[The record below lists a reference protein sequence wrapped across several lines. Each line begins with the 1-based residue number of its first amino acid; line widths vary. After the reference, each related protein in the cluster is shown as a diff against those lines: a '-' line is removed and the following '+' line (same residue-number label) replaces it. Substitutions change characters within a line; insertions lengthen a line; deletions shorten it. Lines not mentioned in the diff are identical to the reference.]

1 MTSDLWNAFTSLDL
15 RVGTIVKADVFKE
28 ARKPAYKLEIDFGP
42 TLGILKSSAQIT
54 TLYEPNE
61 LVGTQIIAVVNF
73 PPKQIA
79 TLMSQCLVLGI
90 PGKDGEVVLLRP
102 DIPSTNGGKVA

>member
-1 MTSDLWNAFTSLDL
+1 MTLDIWNAFTSLDM
-15 RVGTIVKADVFKE
+15 RVGTIVKAEEFKE

-54 TLYEPNE
+54 ALYEADE

-79 TLMSQCLVLGI
+79 NLMSQCLVLGI
-90 PGKDGEVVLLRP
+90 PGIYGEVVLLRP
-102 DIPSTNGGKVA
+102 DTPTVNGGKIA